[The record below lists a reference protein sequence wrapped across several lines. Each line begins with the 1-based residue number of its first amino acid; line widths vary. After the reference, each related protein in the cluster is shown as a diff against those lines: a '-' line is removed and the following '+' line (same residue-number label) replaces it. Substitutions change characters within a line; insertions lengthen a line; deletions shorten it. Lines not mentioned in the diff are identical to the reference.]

1 VERFVTVDRDSGV
14 VRAAVS
20 LDRELVS
27 ELNVY
32 LTATDRGEP
41 PRSSTTRL
49 HLIVL
54 DTDDNGPEFDAE
66 RFRLRVAE
74 NQPAGTEVPTLIR
87 LFIIFYF

>member
-1 VERFVTVDRDSGV
+1 MACIQVERFVTVDRHSGL

-32 LTATDRGEP
+32 LTAVDRGQP

-54 DTDDNGPEFDAE
+54 DVDDNGPDFDAE

-74 NQPAGTEVPTLIR
+74 NQPPGTEVTPR
-87 LFIIFYF
+87 GP